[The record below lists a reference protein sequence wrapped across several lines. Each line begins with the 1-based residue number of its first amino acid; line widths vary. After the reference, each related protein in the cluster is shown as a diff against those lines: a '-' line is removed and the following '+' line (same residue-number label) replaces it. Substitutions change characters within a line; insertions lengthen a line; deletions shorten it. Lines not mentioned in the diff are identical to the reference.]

1 MSKIIT
7 KERILNE
14 IRGINRR
21 EKIEASNYDKKDLN
35 DEQIDQLITNNYKMD
50 FLEDKDRDVSER
62 RKRIMQKTNMITN
75 SSMSRNNSSGF
86 FGKKKR

>member
-50 FLEDKDRDVSER
+50 FLEDKDRDLSER

-75 SSMSRNNSSGF
+75 SSMSSSGF
-86 FGKKKR
+86 FGKVKR

>member
-21 EKIEASNYDKKDLN
+21 EKVEASNYDKKDLN

-50 FLEDKDRDVSER
+50 FLDDKDREVSER
-62 RKRIMQKTNMITN
+62 RKRIMQKTNIITN